1 MLILISPLS
10 IELVKSNNFLA
21 MKKGFNLTVNSVLK
35 AVKRMKYCLPNS
47 GWTEANR
54 QTDIKCFNFLRLQIC
69 TEKFKLNT

>member
-1 MLILISPLS
+1 MLISIFPLG
-10 IELVKSNNFLA
+10 IELVKSKKVLA

-47 GWTEANR
+47 GWTEVNR

-69 TEKFKLNT
+69 TDKFKLNT